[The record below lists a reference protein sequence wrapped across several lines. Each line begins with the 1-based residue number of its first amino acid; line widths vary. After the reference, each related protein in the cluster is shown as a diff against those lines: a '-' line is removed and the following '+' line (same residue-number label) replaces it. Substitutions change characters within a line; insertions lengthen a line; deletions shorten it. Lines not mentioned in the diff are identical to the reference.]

1 MNLSPKD
8 NSKPVTGNSELTT
21 ENSTPSGVFTDSP
34 PSFLKSWQALYAIV
48 LAELGVLIILFYLFM
63 KAFE

>member
-1 MNLSPKD
+1 M
-8 NSKPVTGNSELTT
+8 
-21 ENSTPSGVFTDSP
+21 STDAPISNISNNDSP
-34 PSFLKSWQALYAIV
+34 PPFFESWRALYAIV